1 MKRTFYI
8 LPMVLIGIYMIYGVI
23 NGIKSVRSIADGI
36 ILIIIFGILL
46 TVEIVLLKKYK
57 KTFSPEEITKKNEE
71 KARLEKQKFEEESK
85 ILGSKARQQLLGAD
99 LCIKVKHMTGLTL
112 AEGAEVFVY
121 RCPDKIIFERN
132 QDTFELSS
140 DKVKDILIKTDVEI
154 QKSYVSSVGGAVGGY
169 VLFGALGA
177 MIGGRAKEKKSEVEE
192 KYLIFSYEKDG
203 ETDYISFEVTNEP
216 RANLFNN
223 EYFRLNEN
231 ERRIQKL

>member
-57 KTFSPEEITKKNEE
+57 KTFSPEEITKRNEE

>member
-57 KTFSPEEITKKNEE
+57 KTFSAEEITKRNEE

-140 DKVKDILIKTDVEI
+140 DKIKDILIKTDVEI
-154 QKSYVSSVGGAVGGY
+154 QKSYVSSVGGTVGGY